1 MMSFKDLTT
10 RAAEAEKTKKNR
22 CDKKRLKSHAN
33 QYRASKSRT
42 EAAKA
47 QRLSAHLEVMRADDK
62 RIISKAKTSL
72 ANAIVHRCS
81 V

>member
-10 RAAEAEKTKKNR
+10 RAAEAEKTKKT
-22 CDKKRLKSHAN
+22 DAIKKDSKSRQSISRLKSHP
-33 QYRASKSRT
+33 

-47 QRLSAHLEVMRADDK
+47 QRLSAHLEVMRADDE

-72 ANAIVHRCS
+72 ANTIVHRCS